1 MKYLHKKEYEEMEK
15 KEVQA
20 VKKVGS
26 KKEENT
32 PKISEAFTKSIKVDP
47 QGKKQSSYD
56 KKLLE
61 FLASK
66 FIPFEVVDSDEF
78 AAFVMELDRFLLAST
93 FFLDCPHF
101 INTML
106 DIIANPIL
114 DPKQIQSFILAQIR
128 SINLKTAKTYSR
140 QLEQLSEEVLL
151 EVKKLVDEFCTA
163 SAAITTGENR
173 PHESV

>member
-1 MKYLHKKEYEEMEK
+1 
-15 KEVQA
+15 
-20 VKKVGS
+20 
-26 KKEENT
+26 
-32 PKISEAFTKSIKVDP
+32 
-47 QGKKQSSYD
+47 
-56 KKLLE
+56 
-61 FLASK
+61 
-66 FIPFEVVDSDEF
+66 
-78 AAFVMELDRFLLAST
+78 
-93 FFLDCPHF
+93 
-101 INTML
+101 ML

-114 DPKQIQSFILAQIR
+114 DPKQIQSFILTQIR